1 MRSNVMM
8 QSAMHGLE
16 TTRPVLF
23 RVILAVAAAAL
34 ACAALGMPVARAQTA
49 DGGAPGDWLSLY
61 AGARTVG
68 LGGAFTAVADA
79 PSGLLWNPAGA
90 ARLGQF
96 ELEAGTVR
104 LFDDTSINT
113 FGAVMPAGRRMGL
126 GLTLLTLG
134 SGEFERTTE
143 LNEPL
148 GEFTERDFAGLL
160 TGAVNVTPRW
170 AVGAGVKI
178 VRQRVEDYSATGTGL
193 SLGALGEVTPDLQVG
208 ASVANLGGPTLR
220 LRQTEESY
228 PVELRAGAAL
238 RLFHGN
244 GLVTGEVAHREGP
257 GTEGRA
263 GAEVWLLE
271 RLGLRVGYYAGNPAG
286 GFSYRLPTGLQFDY
300 GVTDHVLGVTH
311 RFGFTYR
318 FGGYRATAQAEPAV
332 FSPTGKRPV
341 TKFLLTARTRAD
353 ARDWELT
360 LWNKSDEVV
369 RRFGGQGVPPAH
381 VLWDGKDETGL
392 PLPDGIYTYRLT
404 VHDREGRAI
413 ESRELTVEIFTGGP
427 EGEVPVEIQ

>member
-1 MRSNVMM
+1 MRTNNVIM
-8 QSAMHGLE
+8 QRTKL
-16 TTRPVLF
+16 VLF
-23 RVILAVAAAAL
+23 SMALAAAAQGGV
-34 ACAALGMPVARAQTA
+34 ALAQTA
-49 DGGAPGDWLSLY
+49 DGGAPGDWISQY

-104 LFDDTSINT
+104 LFDNTSVNT
-113 FGAVMPAGRRMGL
+113 FGVVVPAGRRVGL
-126 GLTLLTLG
+126 GLTMLTLG
-134 SGEFERTTE
+134 SGQFERTTE

-148 GEFTERDFAGLL
+148 GEFSESDFAGLL
-160 TGAVNVTPRW
+160 TGAYRLTPRW
-170 AVGAGVKI
+170 SIGAGVKI
-178 VRQRVEDYSATGTGL
+178 VRQRVEEYSASGTGL
-193 SLGALGEVTPDLQVG
+193 QIGALGEVTPDLQVG
-208 ASVANLGGPTLR
+208 ASVLNIGGPTLR
-220 LRQTEESY
+220 LRQTDESL
-228 PVELRAGAAL
+228 PLEMRAGVAL
-238 RLFHGN
+238 RLFRGN
-244 GLVTGEVAHREGP
+244 GLVTAEIGHRDGP

-263 GAEVWLLE
+263 GVETWLLE
-271 RLGLRVGYYAGNPAG
+271 RFGLRVGYYAGNPAG
-286 GFSYRLPTGLQFDY
+286 GFSYRFPTGLQFDY

-318 FGGYRATAQAEPAV
+318 FGGYRASAQADPVV

-341 TKFLLTARTRAD
+341 TKFVLTARTRAD
-353 ARDWELT
+353 ARDWELRIR
-360 LWNKSDEVV
+360 NRSSEIV

-392 PLPDGIYTYRLT
+392 PLADGVYTYRLA
-404 VHDREGRAI
+404 VHDNEGRAI

-427 EGEVPVEIQ
+427 EGDVPVEIQ